1 MSATSKPWLVAA
13 LVWTAGILAV
23 NSMRVTNVPIESLT
37 GADKLT
43 HAGMYGV
50 AAYMWRSSIR
60 SDSEAASWWV
70 VLAIG
75 VLGAIDEWHQMIV
88 PGRSADVRDWLADVT
103 GALIGVGVWRWLR
116 ARKRA
121 AL

>member
-23 NSMRVTNVPIESLT
+23 NSISVTNVPIPTFT
-37 GADKLT
+37 GADKVT
-43 HAGMYGV
+43 HAGMYAV
-50 AAYMWRSSIR
+50 ASFAWRSSIR
-60 SDSEAASWWV
+60 SPSEAASWLV

-75 VLGAIDEWHQMIV
+75 VLGALDEWHQIAV
-88 PGRSADVRDWLADVT
+88 PGRSADVRDWLADIT

-116 ARKRA
+116 AHRRA
-121 AL
+121 IL

>member
-1 MSATSKPWLVAA
+1 MS
-13 LVWTAGILAV
+13 
-23 NSMRVTNVPIESLT
+23 VTNVPIQT
-37 GADKLT
+37 FAGADKLT
-43 HAGMYGV
+43 HAGMYCV
-50 AAYMWRSSIR
+50 AAFAWRSSIR
-60 SDSEAASWWV
+60 SPSEPVSWWV
-70 VLAIG
+70 VFAIG
-75 VLGAIDEWHQMIV
+75 ALGAIDEWHQMIV